1 MVLDMRKRLR
11 HAWAFALI
19 VATMSLLA
27 LPAAAEGAPPPPP
40 PPAPGI
46 EDLKA
51 QAADI
56 KGQLEIN
63 GAKISALAEEYNLAQ
78 LHLDEVQGQIDKTQV
93 QIRLGEREV
102 TKRQRL
108 VNERAASA
116 YMSVRSGSAF
126 DVADLAN
133 PQDRNTH
140 SVYADVSAQ
149 ADKLLVSQ
157 LKDAR
162 TRLATR
168 KAELEVEREG
178 AQSEHD
184 RIAEAQAK
192 VQKANLEQAY
202 LYNNASF
209 ELKRAIAE
217 QDALWELD
225 AAARYEAGLPPPE
238 PLPETPGGSE
248 PFVPTLPDPPPVNPP
263 PPPNAKAA
271 LAVQFAY
278 AQLGKAYV
286 YAAAGPDTF
295 DCSGLTMRAW
305 EAAGVSMPHYSGAQ
319 YAMFPRVALDQ
330 LLPGDLVAYGPGGSK
345 HIGIY
350 IGEGK
355 MIAAPRTGDVVKISS
370 IYRPLGGPVG
380 AVRPG

>member
-1 MVLDMRKRLR
+1 VVLDMRKRLR
-11 HAWAFALI
+11 HAWGFALI
-19 VATMSLLA
+19 VAAMSLLA
-27 LPAAAEGAPPPPP
+27 LPAAAEGDP
-40 PPAPGI
+40 PPAPAPGV

-56 KGQLEIN
+56 QGQLEIN

-93 QIRLGEREV
+93 QILLGEREV
-102 TKRQRL
+102 IKRQRL

-116 YMSVRSGSAF
+116 YMSVRSGTAF
-126 DVADLAN
+126 DVADLAD

-157 LKDAR
+157 LMDAR
-162 TRLATR
+162 KRLATR
-168 KAELEVEREG
+168 KAELEVERDG
-178 AQSEHD
+178 AQTERD
-184 RIAEAQAK
+184 RIAEAQAR

-202 LYNNASF
+202 LYNSAKF

-319 YAMFPRVALDQ
+319 YAMFPHVALDA
-330 LLPGDLVAYGPGGSK
+330 LELGDLVFYGPGGSQ
-345 HIGIY
+345 HVGIY

-355 MIAAPRTGDVVKISS
+355 MIHAPRTGDVVKIGS

-380 AVRPG
+380 AARPG